1 MSDGGH
7 HHGGDM
13 GGQPGFQPGMSPP
26 HEHHH
31 HHIADPSDHSADS
44 WDPTPPPYG
53 RGRPGV
59 RRYRPRTGSAAW
71 AGLWIVRLAILAFIV
86 FVIFQ
91 VVHGVSSTSAP

>member
-13 GGQPGFQPGMSPP
+13 GGQPGFQPGMAAP

-31 HHIADPSDHSADS
+31 HHSAEPSERIADP
-44 WDPTPPPYG
+44 WGPMPPASGPP
-53 RGRPGV
+53 RPGA
-59 RRYRPRTGSAAW
+59 RRYRPRAGSPAW

-86 FVIFQ
+86 FVIFEI
-91 VVHGVSSTSAP
+91 VHGASSTPAP